1 MNKLLM
7 IPVALLAAVL
17 AAPSGAQM
25 QPESKMSTMTSEP
38 GKVRMTESVTMSAK
52 VVAIDKAGRVVSLKG
67 PKGNVVD
74 MVCGDDVKNFDQIK
88 LGDMV
93 VAHYVDSLYL
103 KLMKTSTGVREGVEI
118 QAAGR
123 AQPGERPAGAVVKET
138 TILADVIAVD
148 PKKQTVT
155 LKGPKN
161 NILEVPVRNP
171 EQFKLV
177 KEGDQVEATY
187 TQAAA
192 LSVEAAPAAASKY

>member
-7 IPVALLAAVL
+7 IPLLLLAAAL

-25 QPESKMSTMTSEP
+25 PESKMSTMTSEP
-38 GKVRMTESVTMSAK
+38 GKVRMTETVTVSAK

-74 MVCGDDVKNFDQIK
+74 IVCGDDVKNFDQIK

-148 PKKQTVT
+148 PKKQTIT

>member
-7 IPVALLAAVL
+7 IPVILLAAAL

-52 VVAIDKAGRVVSLKG
+52 VVAIDKAGRVVSLQG

-74 MVCGDDVKNFDQIK
+74 IVCGDDVKNFDQIK

-93 VAHYVDSLYL
+93 VAHFKDSLAL
-103 KLMKTSTGVREGVEI
+103 KLMKTSTGIREGVEI
-118 QAAGR
+118 EAMGR
-123 AQPGERPAGAVVKET
+123 AQPGERPAGAAVRET

-177 KEGDQVEATY
+177 KAGDQVEATY
-187 TQAAA
+187 TQAVAI
-192 LSVEAAPAAASKY
+192 SVEAAPAAAMK